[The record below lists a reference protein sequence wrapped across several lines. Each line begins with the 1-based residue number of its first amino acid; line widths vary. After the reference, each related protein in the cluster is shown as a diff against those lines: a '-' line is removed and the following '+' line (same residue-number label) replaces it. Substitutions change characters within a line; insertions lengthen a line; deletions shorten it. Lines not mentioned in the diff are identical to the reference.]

1 VKDFALIP
9 TPAGGIVTGTVTS
22 SEDGAPLVA
31 TVSVTDAPEAISV
44 SSGAD
49 GVYQLQVPSGTWTI
63 KAEAPDYLPRSQPV
77 VIPAD
82 QTVVVN
88 LELRPALVEGQ
99 VLSFNNIYFDV
110 GSATL
115 KPESYGVLDGV
126 VETLLDNPDA
136 TVRIAGHTDSDGSE
150 SFNQTLSEQRAQS
163 VFTYLVNHG
172 VSARRLSTIG
182 YGETAPVVPNTSSAN
197 KAQNRRIEFT
207 VLSVN

>member
-1 VKDFALIP
+1 
-9 TPAGGIVTGTVTS
+9 
-22 SEDGAPLVA
+22 
-31 TVSVTDAPEAISV
+31 
-44 SSGAD
+44 
-49 GVYQLQVPSGTWTI
+49 
-63 KAEAPDYLPRSQPV
+63 
-77 VIPAD
+77 
-82 QTVVVN
+82 
-88 LELRPALVEGQ
+88 
-99 VLSFNNIYFDV
+99 
-110 GSATL
+110 
-115 KPESYGVLDGV
+115 
-126 VETLLDNPDA
+126 PDA